1 MGIPPTSLYVHFPW
15 CAKKCPYCDFN
26 SHALKQALDEPSY
39 LRALI
44 ADLDHEMPLVQDRN
58 LESIFLGGGTPSLFS
73 AKAISSLLQAIR
85 DRFPLSE
92 STEIT
97 MEANPG
103 SLEHDQFDRYL
114 RAGINRLSLGIQ
126 SFNDDHLKTLG
137 RIHDSHTAEKAITA
151 ARQAGFENLNID
163 LMYGLPYQTVDMAV
177 TDCNRAMEHSPA
189 HISYYQLTIEPQTR
203 FFVDPPELP
212 GNDRQ
217 FEMQLAIQQR
227 LREEGYFQY
236 EVSAYS
242 VPNRECVH
250 NVNYWEFGD
259 YLGIGAGAH
268 SKMTENNRVSRFWKQ
283 KHPETYMDQVSSNGP
298 YRTRTMVR
306 TEDLLFEFMLNGL
319 RLKNG
324 VELAKFE
331 QRTGLPTSEIQQR
344 LSGILDS
351 GWVHMTDHR
360 ITCSDQGYL
369 FIDEILQTLLPDPDH

>member
-15 CAKKCPYCDFN
+15 CVKKCPYCDFN

-44 ADLDHEMPLVQDRN
+44 ADLDREMPLVQDRN

-73 AKAISSLLQAIR
+73 ARAISSFLQAVR
-85 DRFPLSE
+85 DRFPLLE

-103 SLEHDQFDRYL
+103 SLEHDRFEGYL
-114 RAGINRLSLGIQ
+114 QAGINRLSLGIQ
-126 SFNDDHLKTLG
+126 SFNDDHLKALG
-137 RIHDSHTAEKAITA
+137 RIHDSHTAEKAIAA

-163 LMYGLPYQTVDMAV
+163 LMYGLPHQTVDMAIA
-177 TDCNRAMEHSPA
+177 DCNRAMEHSPA

-212 GNDRQ
+212 GNDLQ
-217 FEMQLAIQQR
+217 FEMQMAIQQR

-236 EVSAYS
+236 EVSAYC
-242 VPNRECVH
+242 VPNQECVH

-268 SKMTENNRVSRFWKQ
+268 SKMTDKNRVSRFWKQ
-283 KHPETYMDQVSSNGP
+283 KHPETYMNQVCSNGP
-298 YRTRTMVR
+298 YRTRTMVQ

-331 QRTGLPTSEIQQR
+331 QRTGLPASEIQHR
-344 LSGILDS
+344 LSGVLDS
-351 GWVHMTDHR
+351 GWVHMTDHH
-360 ITCSDQGYL
+360 IACSDQGYL
-369 FIDEILQTLLPDPDH
+369 FIDEILQTLLPEQQF